1 VTFWR
6 IFSGRRKVDFFD
18 LLLRQAEKTLGGCD
32 ALARFLRSQASAED
46 VRRWEQEAD
55 DIRRVL
61 IDELN
66 QTFITPIDREDIF
79 ALSRAIDDVLDYA
92 KNTVDEMEVFEVSS
106 NEHLCEMAVLL
117 KEGAQQLA
125 AAMRHLKNNPNV
137 ASDYAVRAKRIEN
150 GMNEKYLTALKD
162 LFSGQDIRLMFSLRE
177 IYRHLNRSADRVD
190 EAANIIGDIVVK
202 MI

>member
-1 VTFWR
+1 MTFWR
-6 IFSGRRKVDFFD
+6 IFSGKRKVDFFD

-32 ALARFLRSQASAED
+32 ALARFLRNQADAEE

-79 ALSRAIDDVLDYA
+79 SLSRAIDDVLDYA
-92 KNTVDEMEVFEVSS
+92 KNTVDEMEVFEVGS

-150 GMNEKYLTALKD
+150 GMNVKYLAALKD
-162 LFSGQDIRLMFSLRE
+162 LFSGQDVRLMFSLRE

>member
-1 VTFWR
+1 MTFWK
-6 IFSGRRKVDFFD
+6 IFSRKRKVDFFE
-18 LLLRQAEKTLGGCD
+18 LLLRQAEKTLAGCD
-32 ALARFLRSQASAED
+32 ALVRFLQNQAAAEE
-46 VRRWEQEAD
+46 VRRMEQEAD

-79 ALSRAIDDVLDYA
+79 SLSRAIDDVLDYA

-106 NEHLCEMAVLL
+106 NEHLCKMAALL
-117 KEGAQQLA
+117 KEGAEQLVA
-125 AAMRHLKNNPNV
+125 AIRHLANNPNV

-150 GMNEKYLTALKD
+150 GMNVKYLAALRD
-162 LFSGQDIRLMFSLRE
+162 LFSGDNLRLMFSLRE

-190 EAANIIGDIVVK
+190 EAANIVSDIVVK
-202 MI
+202 GI

>member
-1 VTFWR
+1 MTFWR
-6 IFSGRRKVDFFD
+6 IFSGRKRVDFFD

-32 ALARFLRSQASAED
+32 ALARFLRDQAEAEE

-79 ALSRAIDDVLDYA
+79 SLSRAIDDVLDYA
-92 KNTVDEMEVFEVSS
+92 KNTVDEMEVFEVGS
-106 NEHLCEMAVLL
+106 NEHLCEMALLL
-117 KEGAQQLA
+117 KEGAQQLT

-137 ASDYAVRAKRIEN
+137 ASEYAVRAKRIEN
-150 GMNEKYLTALKD
+150 GMNEKYLAALKD
-162 LFSGQDIRLMFSLRE
+162 LFSGQDVRLMFSLRE

>member
-1 VTFWR
+1 MAFWR
-6 IFSGRRKVDFFD
+6 LFSPRRKVDFYE

-32 ALARFLRSQASAED
+32 ALLRFFQGQTGAEE

-55 DIRRVL
+55 DVRRVL

-79 ALSRAIDDVLDYA
+79 GLSRAIDDVLDHA
-92 KNTVDEMEVFEVSS
+92 KNTVDEMEVFEVRS
-106 NEHLCEMAVLL
+106 NSHLCGMAALL
-117 KEGAQQLA
+117 KEGAEQLA

-137 ASDYAVRAKRIEN
+137 ATDYALSAKRTEN
-150 GMNEKYLTALKD
+150 GMNKKYLAALRD
-162 LFSGQDIRLMFSLRE
+162 LFAGEDLRLMFSLRE

-202 MI
+202 MV

>member
-1 VTFWR
+1 MTFWR
-6 IFSGRRKVDFFD
+6 IFSGRKKVDFFD

-32 ALARFLRSQASAED
+32 ALARFLRSQADAEE

-79 ALSRAIDDVLDYA
+79 SLSRAIDDVLDYA
-92 KNTVDEMEVFEVSS
+92 KNTVDEMEVFEVGS

-125 AAMRHLKNNPNV
+125 AAMRHLRNNPNV

-150 GMNEKYLTALKD
+150 GMNEKYLAALKD
-162 LFSGQDIRLMFSLRE
+162 LFSGQDLRLMFSLRE

>member
-1 VTFWR
+1 MTFWR
-6 IFSGRRKVDFFD
+6 IFSGKRKVDFFD

-32 ALARFLRSQASAED
+32 ALARFLRNQADAEEI
-46 VRRWEQEAD
+46 RRWEQEAD

-79 ALSRAIDDVLDYA
+79 SLSRAIDDVLDYA
-92 KNTVDEMEVFEVSS
+92 KNTVDEMEVFEVGS

-150 GMNEKYLTALKD
+150 GMNEKYLAALKD
-162 LFSGQDIRLMFSLRE
+162 LFSGQDVRLMFSLRE

-190 EAANIIGDIVVK
+190 EAANIIGDVVVK

>member
-1 VTFWR
+1 MTFWR
-6 IFSGRRKVDFFD
+6 IFSGRKKVDFFD

-32 ALARFLRSQASAED
+32 ALARFLRNRAEAEE

-79 ALSRAIDDVLDYA
+79 SLSRAIDDVLDYA
-92 KNTVDEMEVFEVSS
+92 KNTVDEMEVFEVGS
-106 NEHLCEMAVLL
+106 NEHLCEMALLL

-137 ASDYAVRAKRIEN
+137 ASEYAVRAKRIEN
-150 GMNEKYLTALKD
+150 GMNEKYLAALKD

>member
-150 GMNEKYLTALKD
+150 GMNEKYLAALKD

>member
-1 VTFWR
+1 MTFWR

-150 GMNEKYLTALKD
+150 GMNEKYLAALKD

>member
-1 VTFWR
+1 MTFWR

-32 ALARFLRSQASAED
+32 ALARFLRNQASAED

-92 KNTVDEMEVFEVSS
+92 KNTVDEMEVFEVST

-150 GMNEKYLTALKD
+150 GMNEKYLAALKD